1 MARFPLLNLKQHSM
15 PPRQVK
21 AGRISRLDFQLGGKG
36 AIEAVCLAR
45 LGVNTTFYTRLGSK
59 VLADGSEEIDFAGKF
74 MLDCLQAQPVE
85 IQVQSPRITVHAANM
100 DYPHTRWPHSP
111 RITVHAA
118 NMDYPHTRWPHS
130 TQQVQYTTAIGTA
143 DLLQCKMNIAS
154 GTCIM
159 LNDSISAA
167 NVNVIRPTSLT
178 FEDADRAVARVVEA
192 ADSGAPGAVPRYLL
206 LQDEIGPEII
216 RRAVG
221 TVSVPT

>member
-1 MARFPLLNLKQHSM
+1 
-15 PPRQVK
+15 
-21 AGRISRLDFQLGGKG
+21 
-36 AIEAVCLAR
+36 
-45 LGVNTTFYTRLGSK
+45 
-59 VLADGSEEIDFAGKF
+59 
-74 MLDCLQAQPVE
+74 
-85 IQVQSPRITVHAANM
+85 
-100 DYPHTRWPHSP
+100 
-111 RITVHAA
+111 
-118 NMDYPHTRWPHS
+118 MDYPHTRWPHS